1 MRLIKK
7 YGLYIVSCLLFLDSF
22 FVIYGLG
29 KFRVYTISILMP
41 LIIIYY
47 YKNSKRSKKSITFT
61 NVLIALILVFASDI
75 IYLINNF
82 VLKNTLEW
90 LFVLRICLL
99 LVANLVFG
107 YIFNHIKKLKISKC
121 PEAFISILITIPL
134 ALVLFKFLKVVDLGN
149 YKYPILIAMLIMVF
163 VIALATNVF
172 GDKAKKSIA
181 YESYIPGTFS
191 LALSLGLI
199 AVYKFLIPDVDFLPA
214 VITLTQGFG
223 YLLLV
228 SGFVK
233 YLKA

>member
-1 MRLIKK
+1 
-7 YGLYIVSCLLFLDSF
+7 
-22 FVIYGLG
+22 
-29 KFRVYTISILMP
+29 MP

-61 NVLIALILVFASDI
+61 NVLVALILVFASDI

-121 PEAFISILITIPL
+121 PEAFIISLVTIPL
-134 ALVLFKFLKVVDLGN
+134 ALVLFKFLNVVELGN
-149 YKYPILIAMLIMVF
+149 YKYSILIAMLIMVI
-163 VIALATNVF
+163 VIALATNIF

-181 YESYIPGTFS
+181 YENYIPGSVS

-233 YLKA
+233 YLKV